1 MTAPWLTSAARQAVV
16 VDVAQARPTD
26 RGWAAMWKIEM
37 AKLSAQLTIRLTAL
51 ACLLAPVVFVIA
63 ESVQTAVPADTIFG
77 RWVHESGFAISLVIL
92 GFAGQW
98 ALPFVVGVLAGAVFA
113 DEDRHRTWSL
123 LLTRSRSRGE
133 VLTGKVLAVA
143 TYSLG
148 LTLVLAISSTLAGV
162 IGVGSEPLVSLSGAV
177 LPTGDAWQATTAS
190 WLTILLPVLAI
201 AAIGVL
207 ASVLSRNTWIGIAVP
222 VVLVLVLN
230 LVSLLS
236 ALDPIRPL
244 LPTTGLQDWY
254 GLVRDDV
261 YTNQVFTAQLVSAAW
276 IVACL
281 AVGARVF
288 LRRDIVDA

>member
-1 MTAPWLTSAARQAVV
+1 
-16 VDVAQARPTD
+16 
-26 RGWAAMWKIEM
+26 
-37 AKLSAQLTIRLTAL
+37 
-51 ACLLAPVVFVIA
+51 
-63 ESVQTAVPADTIFG
+63 VQTAVPADTIFG

-98 ALPFVVGVLAGAVFA
+98 ALPFVVGVLAGGVFA
-113 DEDRHRTWSL
+113 EEDRHRTWSL

-133 VLTGKVLAVA
+133 VLTGKALAVA
-143 TYSLG
+143 TYSIG
-148 LTLVLAISSTLAGV
+148 LTLVLAISSTLSGV
-162 IGVGSEPLVSLSGAV
+162 IGVGSQPLVGLSGAV
-177 LPTGDAWQATTAS
+177 LTTGDAWQATATS

-201 AAIGVL
+201 AAIGIL
-207 ASVLSRNTWIGIAVP
+207 ASVQSRNTWIGIAVP

-236 ALDPIRPL
+236 AIDPVRPL

-261 YTNQVFTAQLVSAAW
+261 YTNQVFTAQLVSVAW

-281 AVGARVF
+281 AVTARVF
-288 LRRDIVDA
+288 VHRDVVDA